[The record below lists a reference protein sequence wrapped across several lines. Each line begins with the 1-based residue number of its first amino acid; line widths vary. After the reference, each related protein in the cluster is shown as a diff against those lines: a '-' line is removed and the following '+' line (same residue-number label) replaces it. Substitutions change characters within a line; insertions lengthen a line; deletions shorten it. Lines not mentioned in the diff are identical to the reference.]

1 VVDERKETLMEL
13 KPNQERDSGFFFVYE
28 TRTNGEDG
36 GFGLK
41 PERKR
46 KSMEGLLCL
55 LGDWGR
61 RGGNKLRKGAAAA
74 SLGFGSAPFIFKCF
88 FYRVSGNGLLLGFFF
103 LF

>member
-13 KPNQERDSGFFFVYE
+13 KPNQGRDSGFFFVYE

-46 KSMEGLLCL
+46 KAMEGLLCL

-61 RGGNKLRKGAAAA
+61 RGGKKLREGAAAA
-74 SLGFGSAPFIFKCF
+74 SLGFGRA
-88 FYRVSGNGLLLGFFF
+88 LFF
-103 LF
+103 LMFFL